1 MNSTE
6 ALQASLKNEREMFL
20 NMLDSV
26 IILDIGVIDVIN
38 ENGRAHVTS
47 STFIKNHPIVY
58 EDAEIIYPGNVNGS
72 YATDCTGTA
81 CLIFIPKSCMP
92 DTANLK
98 LYIGSTSYNRSGV
111 KIMPIGNGANNTVQT
126 VFSNGGEY
134 NIVGKIY
141 SVQFTGSDVTFQ
153 RNDGRTSLTVDC
165 EGQVY
170 LSYHTNNGTYLINIE
185 DGHITSSWLSKD
197 KDRKWEDAFNEDGS
211 RSLTLVNT
219 SDTDNP
225 LCSIAIDK
233 DGNVNIN
240 GASINLN
247 GDDKSFVTYDELKTA
262 MDKLWAALTTTP
274 IIGNGSP
281 QSTWTGITGIDI
293 SASKTTTI
301 KTGG

>member
-6 ALQASLKNEREMFL
+6 ALQASLKNERERFL
-20 NMLDSV
+20 NILDSV
-26 IILDIGVIDVIN
+26 VILDIGVIDVIN

-47 STFIKNHPIVY
+47 STFIKNRPVVY

-111 KIMPIGNGANNTVQT
+111 KVMPIGNGANDTVQT

-134 NIVGKIY
+134 NIVGQIY
-141 SVQFTGSDVTFQ
+141 SVQFTGADVTFQ

-197 KDRKWEDAFNEDGS
+197 KDVEWIDSLNSDGS
-211 RSLTLVNT
+211 RSFTQINPQQQSDNVLFSFSVATDGMVSFTMAQGLTLETKGTLALKGANVT
-219 SDTDNP
+219 
-225 LCSIAIDK
+225 IDSTG
-233 DGNVNIN
+233 DSSSVNIN
-240 GASINLN
+240 N
-247 GDDKSFVTYDELKTA
+247 GNAVIEK
-262 MDKLWAALTTTP
+262 
-274 IIGNGSP
+274 
-281 QSTWTGITGIDI
+281 
-293 SASKTTTI
+293 
-301 KTGG
+301 